1 MLLSRNKHLSILLG
15 AVLFLQSFALRSA
28 ELQDVQVDLRNERYF
43 LNSTVYFDVSP
54 QALYAVVSDFD
65 KFDKFTSAIVESR
78 NTGPDEYGRPGFYSR
93 MEGCVLLFCK
103 SFVRNGYLLLTPI
116 AEIVAIANPGESDFK
131 FSHERWQLISDR
143 EGTLLIYDFE
153 MEPDF
158 WVPPIIGPFVIQR
171 ALRSGA
177 VRAVNR
183 IEKLAQAVE
192 LENYVAKFSSGG
204 FAPVNDVAGIINWTG
219 AAAEGRHAGES
230 LLDLHF

>member
-1 MLLSRNKHLSILLG
+1 LLYSLRKCLSILLG
-15 AVLFLQSFALRSA
+15 TALFLHSFALRGA
-28 ELQDVQVDLRNERYF
+28 ELLDVQVELKDDRYHLYSEVF
-43 LNSTVYFDVSP
+43 FDVSP
-54 QALYAVVSDFD
+54 LPLYKVLTDFE
-65 KFDKFTSAIVESR
+65 KFEKFTSAIVESR

-158 WVPPIIGPFVIQR
+158 WVPPVIGPFVIQR

-192 LENYVAKFSSGG
+192 LENYVAKFSSGA

-230 LLDLHF
+230 LLDWHF